1 MSSPLSRSSNPSRQ
15 AKCTQLRTNYSIRR
29 RSPPSWCS
37 FSSTKVRS
45 TNKCPLPRLH
55 PSASRSPMTSGE
67 CTWPGLCWT
76 LSAKKSMTTT
86 WKWKWELWSSWLTR
100 VATRPSTFTNLCNPY
115 STASL
120 STTRD
125 TILMQTT
132 PPKLWKTSKTSSERT
147 EMTKLVYSFILN

>member
-1 MSSPLSRSSNPSRQ
+1 
-15 AKCTQLRTNYSIRR
+15 
-29 RSPPSWCS
+29 
-37 FSSTKVRS
+37 
-45 TNKCPLPRLH
+45 
-55 PSASRSPMTSGE
+55 
-67 CTWPGLCWT
+67 
-76 LSAKKSMTTT
+76 MTTT